1 MIHLTNKVGTPIGV
15 PTLFVKQ
22 EQITPTRCYLQK
34 AILMQW
40 ITELLRSHPELAIY
54 FTLGLGFLIGKV
66 HIKGFSL
73 GIVTSVLLVGVVI
86 GQLGIPMT
94 GALKQTAFLMFLF
107 AIGYKVGPQ
116 FFAGLKKEGLPQV
129 LFAVVMCVFILVST
143 WLISLLMG
151 YNAGE
156 AAGLL
161 SGSQTISA
169 VIGVA
174 DDTIR
179 GLNIADADKQKMLDI
194 IPVAY
199 AVTYIFGT
207 AGSAWILSKL
217 GPRMLGGIEKV
228 KTACHEL
235 ENRMGKDGREKPG
248 VIGAKREVEFRSY
261 RIENSWFKRGRKV
274 EELERF
280 FNQQGKRLFVERIR
294 KGNEIIDDV
303 RNKEVL
309 HLDDEVVLS
318 GRYEYTIGEEGWI
331 GKEVDDDALLN
342 FPVMMIKSTI
352 AGKSRKRPLSF
363 NGKRVSEL
371 RAQPF
376 MHGVSIQRIRR
387 MGIEIPVFPETKL
400 DTGDILELVGKK
412 IDVTHAA
419 KEVGYPHPATNETD
433 IVFMSFGIL
442 IGAVI
447 GTLTLHIKGIPLSL
461 SSSGGALIAGLVFG
475 WWRAHHPTMG
485 AMPEAALWVFNNLG
499 LNIFIAIIGISAGP
513 GFIEGFKEA
522 GLSLFVAGVV
532 ATSLP
537 LLFGIFI
544 ASRLFKFHPAIA
556 LGCCAGARTT
566 TAAIGA
572 IQETLG
578 SETPALGYTVTYAVG
593 NTLLILWGVFITLM
607 VS

>member
-1 MIHLTNKVGTPIGV
+1 
-15 PTLFVKQ
+15 
-22 EQITPTRCYLQK
+22 
-34 AILMQW
+34 MQW

-235 ENRMGKDGREKPG
+235 ENRMGKDDREKPG

-294 KGNEIIDDV
+294 KGNEIVDDV

-309 HLDDEVVLS
+309 HLGDEVVLS

-342 FPVMMIKSTI
+342 FPVMIIKSTI

-376 MHGVSIQRIRR
+376 MHGVSIQRIQR

>member
-1 MIHLTNKVGTPIGV
+1 
-15 PTLFVKQ
+15 
-22 EQITPTRCYLQK
+22 
-34 AILMQW
+34 MQW

-54 FTLGLGFLIGKV
+54 LTLGFGFFIGKIRV
-66 HIKGFSL
+66 KGFSL
-73 GIVTSVLLVGVVI
+73 GIVTSVLLVGVVV
-86 GQLGIPMT
+86 GQLDIPMT
-94 GALKQTAFLMFLF
+94 GALKQTAFLLFLF

-129 LFAVVMCVFILVST
+129 LFAVVMCVFILIST
-143 WLISLLMG
+143 WVIALVMG
-151 YNAGE
+151 YDAGE

-179 GLNIADADKQKMLDI
+179 GLSIPDEEKQKMLDI

-217 GPRMLGGIEKV
+217 GPQMLGGVAKV
-228 KTACHEL
+228 KAACQEL
-235 ENRMGKDGREKPG
+235 ESRMGKDESEKPG
-248 VIGAKREVEFRSY
+248 FTAAKRNVEFRSY
-261 RIENSWFKRGRKV
+261 AIENSWFKKGRKV

-280 FNQQGKRLFVERIR
+280 FKEEGKRLFVERIR
-294 KGNEIIDDV
+294 KGEHIIDDV
-303 RNKEVL
+303 KGKDML
-309 HLDDEVVLS
+309 YPGDEVVLS
-318 GRYEYTIGEEGWI
+318 GRYEYTIGEEKWI

-342 FPVMMIKSTI
+342 FPVMTVKSRI
-352 AGKSRKRPLSF
+352 AGHRRTFPL
-363 NGKRVSEL
+363 NNKRVSEL
-371 RAQPF
+371 RAQSF
-376 MHGVSIQRIRR
+376 MHGVSIQRIKR
-387 MGIEIPVFPETKL
+387 MGVDIPVFPETRL
-400 DTGDILELVGKK
+400 NTGDILELVGKK
-412 IDVTHAA
+412 IDVMHAA
-419 KEVGYPHPATNETD
+419 KEIGYPDPATNETD
-433 IVFMSFGIL
+433 IVYLSLGIL
-442 IGAVI
+442 IGAAI

-485 AMPEAALWVFNNLG
+485 AIPEAALWVFNNLG

-522 GLSLFVAGVV
+522 GLSLFVAGII

-537 LLFGIFI
+537 LIFGIFI

-578 SETPALGYTVTYAVG
+578 SETPALGYTITYAVG

>member
-1 MIHLTNKVGTPIGV
+1 
-15 PTLFVKQ
+15 
-22 EQITPTRCYLQK
+22 
-34 AILMQW
+34 MQW
-40 ITELLRSHPELAIY
+40 ITDLLRSHPELAIY
-54 FTLGLGFLIGKV
+54 LTLGFGFLIGKI
-66 HIKGFSL
+66 HIKNFSL
-73 GIVTSVLLVGVVI
+73 GIVTSVLLVGVVV
-86 GQLGIPMT
+86 GQLNIPMT
-94 GALKQTAFLMFLF
+94 GALKQTAFLLFLF

-129 LFAVVMCVFILVST
+129 LFAVVMCVFILIST
-143 WLISLLMG
+143 WVIALLMG

-179 GLNIADADKQKMLDI
+179 GLSIPDENKQKMLDI

-217 GPRMLGGIEKV
+217 GPRMLGGADKV
-228 KTACHEL
+228 KAACREL
-235 ENRMGKDGREKPG
+235 ESRMGKDESEKPG
-248 VIGAKREVEFRSY
+248 ITAAKRNVEFRSY
-261 RIENSWFKRGRKV
+261 CIENGWFGKGRKV

-280 FNQQGKRLFVERIR
+280 FNTQGKRLFVERIR
-294 KGNEIIDDV
+294 KGEHIIDDV
-303 RNKEVL
+303 KGKDML
-309 HLDDEVVLS
+309 YPGDEVVLS
-318 GRYEYTIGEEGWI
+318 GRYEYTIGEEQWI
-331 GKEVDDDALLN
+331 GKEVDDDVLLN
-342 FPVMMIKSTI
+342 FPVMTIKSRI
-352 AGKSRKRPLSF
+352 AGHKRAFPL
-363 NGKRVSEL
+363 NNKRISEL

-387 MGIEIPVFPETKL
+387 MGVDIPVFPETRL
-400 DTGDILELVGKK
+400 NTGDILELVGKK
-412 IDVTHAA
+412 IEVTHAA
-419 KEVGYPHPATNETD
+419 KEIGYPDPATNETD
-433 IVFMSFGIL
+433 IVFLSLGIF

-485 AMPEAALWVFNNLG
+485 AIPEAALWVFNNMG

-522 GLSLFVAGVV
+522 GLSLFAAGIL

-537 LLFGIFI
+537 LIFGIFV

-572 IQETLG
+572 LQESLG
-578 SETPALGYTVTYAVG
+578 SETPALGYTITYAVG

>member
-1 MIHLTNKVGTPIGV
+1 
-15 PTLFVKQ
+15 
-22 EQITPTRCYLQK
+22 
-34 AILMQW
+34 MQW
-40 ITELLRSHPELAIY
+40 ITDLLRSHPELAIY
-54 FTLGLGFLIGKV
+54 LTLGFGFLIGKI
-66 HIKGFSL
+66 HIKNFSL
-73 GIVTSVLLVGVVI
+73 GIVTSVLLVGVVV
-86 GQLGIPMT
+86 GQLNIPMT
-94 GALKQTAFLMFLF
+94 GALKQTAFLLFLF

-129 LFAVVMCVFILVST
+129 LFAVVMCVFILIST
-143 WLISLLMG
+143 WVIALLMG

-179 GLNIADADKQKMLDI
+179 GLSIPDENKQKMLDI

-207 AGSAWILSKL
+207 AGSAWILSKI
-217 GPRMLGGIEKV
+217 GPRMLGGVEKV
-228 KTACHEL
+228 KAACREL
-235 ENRMGKDGREKPG
+235 ENRMGKDESEKPG
-248 VIGAKREVEFRSY
+248 ITAAKRNVEFRSY
-261 RIENSWFKRGRKV
+261 CIENGWFGKGRKV

-280 FNQQGKRLFVERIR
+280 FNTQGKRLFVERIR
-294 KGNEIIDDV
+294 KGEHIIDDV
-303 RNKEVL
+303 KGKDML
-309 HLDDEVVLS
+309 YPGDEVVLS
-318 GRYEYTIGEEGWI
+318 GRYEYTIGEEQWI
-331 GKEVDDDALLN
+331 GKEVDDDVLLN
-342 FPVMMIKSTI
+342 FPVMTIKSRI
-352 AGKSRKRPLSF
+352 AGHKRAFPL
-363 NGKRVSEL
+363 NNKRISEL

-387 MGIEIPVFPETKL
+387 MGVDIPVFPETRL
-400 DTGDILELVGKK
+400 NTGDILELVGKK
-412 IDVTHAA
+412 IEVTHAA
-419 KEVGYPHPATNETD
+419 KEIGYPDPATNETD
-433 IVFMSFGIL
+433 IVFLSLGIF

-485 AMPEAALWVFNNLG
+485 AIPEAALWVFNNMG

-522 GLSLFVAGVV
+522 GLSLFAAGII

-537 LLFGIFI
+537 LIFGIFV

-572 IQETLG
+572 LQESLG
-578 SETPALGYTVTYAVG
+578 SETPALGYTITYAVG

>member
-1 MIHLTNKVGTPIGV
+1 
-15 PTLFVKQ
+15 
-22 EQITPTRCYLQK
+22 
-34 AILMQW
+34 MQW

-54 FTLGLGFLIGKV
+54 LTLGFGFLIGKIRV
-66 HIKGFSL
+66 KGFSL
-73 GIVTSVLLVGVVI
+73 GIVTSVLLVGVVV
-86 GQLGIPMT
+86 GQLDIPMT
-94 GALKQTAFLMFLF
+94 GALKQTAFLLFLF
-107 AIGYKVGPQ
+107 VIGYKVGPQ

-129 LFAVVMCVFILVST
+129 LFAVVMCVFILIST
-143 WLISLLMG
+143 WVIALVMG
-151 YNAGE
+151 YDAGE

-179 GLNIADADKQKMLDI
+179 GLSIPDEEKQKMLDI

-217 GPRMLGGIEKV
+217 GPRMLGGVAKV
-228 KTACHEL
+228 KAACQEL
-235 ENRMGKDGREKPG
+235 ESRMGKDESEKPG
-248 VIGAKREVEFRSY
+248 FTAAKRNVEFRSY
-261 RIENSWFKRGRKV
+261 AIENSWFKKGRKV

-280 FNQQGKRLFVERIR
+280 FKEEGKRLFVERIR
-294 KGNEIIDDV
+294 KGEHIIDDV
-303 RNKEVL
+303 KGKDML
-309 HLDDEVVLS
+309 YPGDEVVLS
-318 GRYEYTIGEEGWI
+318 GRYEYTIGEEKWI

-342 FPVMMIKSTI
+342 FPVMTVKSRI
-352 AGKSRKRPLSF
+352 AGHRRTFPL
-363 NGKRVSEL
+363 NNKRVSEL
-371 RAQPF
+371 RAQSF
-376 MHGVSIQRIRR
+376 MHGVSIQRIKR
-387 MGIEIPVFPETKL
+387 MGVDIPVFPETRL
-400 DTGDILELVGKK
+400 NTGDILELVGKK
-412 IDVTHAA
+412 IDVMHAA
-419 KEVGYPHPATNETD
+419 KEIGYPDPATNETD
-433 IVFMSFGIL
+433 IVYLSLGIL
-442 IGAVI
+442 IGAAI

-485 AMPEAALWVFNNLG
+485 AIPEAALWVFNNLG

-522 GLSLFVAGVV
+522 GLSLFVAGII

-578 SETPALGYTVTYAVG
+578 SETPALGYTITYAVG
-593 NTLLILWGVFITLM
+593 NTLLILWGVFITMM

>member
-1 MIHLTNKVGTPIGV
+1 
-15 PTLFVKQ
+15 
-22 EQITPTRCYLQK
+22 
-34 AILMQW
+34 MQW
-40 ITELLRSHPELAIY
+40 ITDLLRSHPELAIY
-54 FTLGLGFLIGKV
+54 FTLGLGFLIGKI

-86 GQLGIPMT
+86 GQLDIPMT

-129 LFAVVMCVFILVST
+129 LFAVVMCVFILIST
-143 WLISLLMG
+143 WLIALAMG

-179 GLNIADADKQKMLDI
+179 GLNISDGDKQKMLDI

-217 GPRMLGGIEKV
+217 GPKMLGGMEKV
-228 KTACHEL
+228 KAACKEL
-235 ENRMGKDGREKPG
+235 ENSMGKDESDKPG
-248 VIGAKREVEFRSY
+248 VFGAKREVEFRSY
-261 RIENSWFKRGRKV
+261 KTENEWFKSGRKV
-274 EELERF
+274 EELERLF
-280 FNQQGKRLFVERIR
+280 SQQGKRLFVERIR
-294 KGNEIIDDV
+294 KGNNIIDDV
-303 RNKEVL
+303 RSKEVL
-309 HLDDEVVLS
+309 RLGDEVVLS
-318 GRYEYTIGEEGWI
+318 GRYEYTIGEEKWI
-331 GKEVDDDALLN
+331 GHEVDDNELLS
-342 FPVMMIKSTI
+342 FPVMMIKTTV
-352 AGKSRKRPLSF
+352 AGKSRKRPF
-363 NGKRVSEL
+363 TMNGKSIAEL

-376 MHGVSIQRIRR
+376 MHGVSIQRVRR
-387 MGIEIPVFPETKL
+387 MGVNIPVLPGTKL
-400 DTGDILELVGKK
+400 DSGDVLELVGKK
-412 IDVTHAA
+412 IDVMQAA
-419 KEVGYPHPATNETD
+419 KDIGYPDPATNETD
-433 IVFMSFGIL
+433 IIFMSFGIL

-485 AMPEAALWVFNNLG
+485 AIPDAALWVFNNLG

-522 GLSLFVAGVV
+522 GLSLFIAGIL
-532 ATSLP
+532 ATALP

-544 ASRLFKFHPAIA
+544 ASRWFKFHPAIA

>member
-1 MIHLTNKVGTPIGV
+1 
-15 PTLFVKQ
+15 
-22 EQITPTRCYLQK
+22 
-34 AILMQW
+34 MQW

-54 FTLGLGFLIGKV
+54 LTLGFGFLIGKIRV
-66 HIKGFSL
+66 KGFSL
-73 GIVTSVLLVGVVI
+73 GIVTSVLLVGVVV
-86 GQLGIPMT
+86 GQLDIPMT
-94 GALKQTAFLMFLF
+94 GALKQTAFLLFLF

-129 LFAVVMCVFILVST
+129 LFAVVMCIFILIST
-143 WLISLLMG
+143 WVIALVMD
-151 YNAGE
+151 YDAGE

-179 GLNIADADKQKMLDI
+179 GLSIPDEEKQKMLDI

-217 GPRMLGGIEKV
+217 GPRMLGGVAKV
-228 KTACHEL
+228 KAACQEL
-235 ENRMGKDGREKPG
+235 ESRMGKDESEKPG
-248 VIGAKREVEFRSY
+248 FTAAKRNVEFRSY
-261 RIENSWFKRGRKV
+261 AIENSWFKKGRKV

-280 FNQQGKRLFVERIR
+280 FKEEGKRLFVERIR
-294 KGNEIIDDV
+294 KGEHIIDDV
-303 RNKEVL
+303 KGKDML
-309 HLDDEVVLS
+309 YPGDEVVLS
-318 GRYEYTIGEEGWI
+318 GRYEYTIGEEKWI

-342 FPVMMIKSTI
+342 FPVMTVKSRI
-352 AGKSRKRPLSF
+352 AGHRRTFPL
-363 NGKRVSEL
+363 NNKRVSEL
-371 RAQPF
+371 RAQSF
-376 MHGVSIQRIRR
+376 MHGVSIQRIKR
-387 MGIEIPVFPETKL
+387 MGVDIPVFPETRL
-400 DTGDILELVGKK
+400 NTGDILELVGKK
-412 IDVTHAA
+412 IDVMHAA
-419 KEVGYPHPATNETD
+419 KEIGYPDPATNETD
-433 IVFMSFGIL
+433 IVYLSLGIL
-442 IGAVI
+442 IGAAI

-485 AMPEAALWVFNNLG
+485 AIPEAALWVFNNLG

-522 GLSLFVAGVV
+522 GLSLFVAGII

-537 LLFGIFI
+537 LIFGIFI

-578 SETPALGYTVTYAVG
+578 SETPALGYTITYAVG

>member
-1 MIHLTNKVGTPIGV
+1 
-15 PTLFVKQ
+15 
-22 EQITPTRCYLQK
+22 
-34 AILMQW
+34 MQW
-40 ITELLRSHPELAIY
+40 ITDLLRAHPELAIY
-54 FTLGLGFLIGKV
+54 FTLGLGFLIGKIHV
-66 HIKGFSL
+66 KSFSL
-73 GIVTSVLLVGVVI
+73 GIVTSVLLVGVVV
-86 GQLGIPMT
+86 GQLDIPMT
-94 GALKQTAFLMFLF
+94 GALKQTAFLLFLF

-143 WLISLLMG
+143 WVIALLMG

-179 GLNIADADKQKMLDI
+179 GLSIPDDDKQKMLDI

-217 GPRMLGGIEKV
+217 GPRMLGGIDKV
-228 KTACHEL
+228 KAACHEL
-235 ENRMGKDGREKPG
+235 ESRMGKDESEKPG
-248 VIGAKREVEFRSY
+248 IIGAKREVEFRSY
-261 RIENSWFKRGRKV
+261 SIENEWFKKGRKV

-280 FNQQGKRLFVERIR
+280 FEQQGKRLFVERIR
-294 KGNEIIDDV
+294 KGSNIIDEV
-303 RNKEVL
+303 RAKEKL
-309 HLDDEVVLS
+309 YPGDEVVLS
-318 GRYEYTIGEEGWI
+318 GRYEYTIGEEKWI

-342 FPVMMIKSTI
+342 FPVMIIKSTI
-352 AGKSRKRPLSF
+352 AGTSRKRTMSF

-387 MGIEIPVFPETKL
+387 MGVDIPVFPETKL
-400 DTGDILELVGKK
+400 NTGDIIELVGKK
-412 IDVTHAA
+412 IDVIQAA
-419 KEVGYPHPATNETD
+419 KEVGYPDPATNETD
-433 IVFMSFGIL
+433 MVYLSLGIL
-442 IGAVI
+442 IGAVV
-447 GTLTLHIKGIPLSL
+447 GTLTLHIKGVPLSL
-461 SSSGGALIAGLVFG
+461 SSSGGALIAGLIFG

-485 AMPEAALWVFNNLG
+485 AIPEAALWVFNNMG

-522 GLSLFVAGVV
+522 GLSLFVAGII

-537 LLFGIFI
+537 LIFGIFI
-544 ASRLFKFHPAIA
+544 ASRWFKFHPAIA